1 LPPRNRGLYERG
13 GKFFSKLRVRR
24 FSYNEIRRISA
35 QFLREFH
42 PESSMLKFGSLDEW
56 KQFQR
61 EVDEADYNWLEY
73 QAYAFAGL
81 VLVPTEHLKAQF
93 QSAAE
98 SAERIGFTRQGE
110 PEAFLEYVTE
120 VLREVFQVSDAVI
133 AKRLRYE
140 NLDRKETNHVTLPP
154 PAFCLLPSASDFDCL
169 SLFSALHATCH
180 PRPPLGP
187 GVFSALREPLQ

>member
-1 LPPRNRGLYERG
+1 MSE
-13 GKFFSKLRVRR
+13 
-24 FSYNEIRRISA
+24 

-42 PESSMLKFGSLDEW
+42 AEGSIPTPIEEIAEIKCGLDIIPLPGLRDLLEIDGFISSDLSCITVDKFILERRLNRYRFTLAHELGHFYLHQDIYSALKFASLDEW

-61 EVDEADYNWLEY
+61 EVDESDYNWLEY

-81 VLVPTEHLKAQF
+81 VLVPTGHLRAQF

-98 SAERIGFTRQGE
+98 AAERIGFTRQGE
-110 PEAFLEYVTE
+110 AEAFLEYVAE

-140 NLDRKETNHVTLPP
+140 SLDR
-154 PAFCLLPSASDFDCL
+154 
-169 SLFSALHATCH
+169 
-180 PRPPLGP
+180 
-187 GVFSALREPLQ
+187 

>member
-1 LPPRNRGLYERG
+1 MSE
-13 GKFFSKLRVRR
+13 
-24 FSYNEIRRISA
+24 

-42 PESSMLKFGSLDEW
+42 AEGSIPTPIEEIAEIKCGLDIIPLPGLRDLLEIDGFISSDLSCITVDQFILERRLNRYRFTLAHELGHFYLHQDIYSALKFASLDEW

-61 EVDEADYNWLEY
+61 EVDESDYNWLEY

-81 VLVPTEHLKAQF
+81 VLVPTGHLRAQF

-98 SAERIGFTRQGE
+98 AAERIGFTRQGE
-110 PEAFLEYVTE
+110 AEAFLEYVAE

-140 NLDRKETNHVTLPP
+140 SLDR
-154 PAFCLLPSASDFDCL
+154 
-169 SLFSALHATCH
+169 
-180 PRPPLGP
+180 
-187 GVFSALREPLQ
+187 